1 MNFNRLKFVN
11 VSDQERQSKK
21 QRANEL
27 KLERL
32 INDKQNDN
40 LVETIFPNESKNL
53 VNVTGNRDLTM
64 EIRQNVRKKKLK
76 VTMVKMLPLI

>member
-32 INDKQNDN
+32 INDK
-40 LVETIFPNESKNL
+40 
-53 VNVTGNRDLTM
+53 
-64 EIRQNVRKKKLK
+64 
-76 VTMVKMLPLI
+76 